1 MTAVEVTAQL
11 ETIRR
16 RTRRAIVISIGVH
29 AIAFAWL
36 FVFQKIVP
44 EPPGITEITWI
55 DAAEAAPADL
65 PEGLSRSVQAAPVER
80 VAPPK
85 LKRESDDKFER
96 STPIADL
103 APDPQKL
110 EAIED
115 RLSSRLASLQKTQ
128 TATPNEIAALSS
140 PSPVGRP
147 SLAGLKKEDAPKR
160 PETLKR
166 GEVTTKPS
174 PITLQ
179 RTDKPRVQRAG
190 ISTNPV
196 ADTQMER
203 ARPSAADTRIR
214 RELAGAQMAGPVA
227 DRAILHYV
235 TPEYPDWAKREA
247 VEGSVTIY
255 FVVLPDGHVKE
266 NIMVEK
272 TSGFGD
278 FDDNAMA
285 ALLDW
290 RFESVKGGKGEQWGT
305 IMFQYRLT
313 D

>member
-115 RLSSRLASLQKTQ
+115 RLSSRLASLQKKQ

-140 PSPVGRP
+140 PSP
-147 SLAGLKKEDAPKR
+147 S
-160 PETLKR
+160 
-166 GEVTTKPS
+166 
-174 PITLQ
+174 
-179 RTDKPRVQRAG
+179 
-190 ISTNPV
+190 
-196 ADTQMER
+196 R
-203 ARPSAADTRIR
+203 AREPSASMRWRSRNGLTATRSRKGINT
-214 RELAGAQMAGPVA
+214 
-227 DRAILHYV
+227 RANCQ
-235 TPEYPDWAKREA
+235 P
-247 VEGSVTIY
+247 
-255 FVVLPDGHVKE
+255 
-266 NIMVEK
+266 
-272 TSGFGD
+272 
-278 FDDNAMA
+278 
-285 ALLDW
+285 
-290 RFESVKGGKGEQWGT
+290 
-305 IMFQYRLT
+305 
-313 D
+313 